1 MVNNMNP
8 AILIVDDEKSICS
21 ALKRTFHKQPFRVFS
36 ANSGKDALDLI
47 ERNTID
53 VIVSDQR
60 MPGMKGTELLSI
72 VKESHPN
79 IGRIILSGHSDIHD
93 LADAINEANIN
104 QFLQKPWQ
112 DEHLIQTIKNVIQ
125 LPNRKTEKDSKEP
138 ISLPNIQPPTT
149 FDKPQT
155 LHHKPSYA
163 VSSLIKETYQLS
175 LEKDI
180 KADRLL
186 LDKPLYQQR
195 TPTLAPMA
203 YYQIVW
209 PAYCQFGHKG
219 TVNIAS
225 QSGYLQDLYS
235 WYLLSINEA
244 LLQDKESG
252 EHHIIDLFSELSVR
266 NNFNHEL
273 LSKILNSYS
282 ELTLRISFN
291 DLKQE
296 KLHSLLEPIY
306 QNNHSLLLNIEK
318 RVINIHDLI
327 SLPVSIIEMD
337 GDFSSIENGL
347 LSEKRLK
354 MLSDAQNRG
363 INTILSQCRS
373 IRQHDYAVSMGF
385 DYF

>member
-1 MVNNMNP
+1 MNP

-36 ANSGKDALDLI
+36 ANSGQEALDLLA
-47 ERNTID
+47 ENTID
-53 VIVSDQR
+53 VVVSDQR

-72 VKESHPN
+72 VKKSHPKV
-79 IGRIILSGHSDIHD
+79 GRIILSGHSDIHD
-93 LADAINEANIN
+93 LTDAINEASIN
-104 QFLQKPWQ
+104 RFLQKPWK
-112 DEHLIQTIKNVIQ
+112 DEHLIQTVKNVIQ
-125 LPNRKTEKDSKEP
+125 LPSKKHDNNDIKKNHELE
-138 ISLPNIQPPTT
+138 SRLPLG
-149 FDKPQT
+149 KPQIAPY
-155 LHHKPSYA
+155 KPSYA
-163 VSSLIKETYQLS
+163 ISSLIKETYQFN

-195 TPTLAPMA
+195 QAELDPMA
-203 YYQIVW
+203 YYQLVW

-219 TVNIAS
+219 IVNIAN

-244 LLQDKESG
+244 LLRDKESG
-252 EHHIIDLFSELSVR
+252 EHHIIDLFSELSTR

-273 LSKILNSYS
+273 ISKILQHYS
-282 ELTLRISFN
+282 DLRLRISFN
-291 DLKQE
+291 SLKQSE
-296 KLHSLLEPIY
+296 LHSLLDLIY
-306 QNNHSLLLNIEK
+306 QNNHSLLLNVEK
-318 RVINIHDLI
+318 RVINIQDLH
-327 SLPVSIIEMD
+327 SLPVSMVEMD
-337 GDFSSIENGL
+337 GDFSSIDNGL

-354 MLSDAQNRG
+354 MLSEAQNCG
-363 INTILSQCRS
+363 IKTILSQCRS